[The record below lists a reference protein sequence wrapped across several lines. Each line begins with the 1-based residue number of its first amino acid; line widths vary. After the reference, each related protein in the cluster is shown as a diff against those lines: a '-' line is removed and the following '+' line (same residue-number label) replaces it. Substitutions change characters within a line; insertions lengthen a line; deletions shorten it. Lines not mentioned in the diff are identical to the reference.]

1 MPKLD
6 IKEIKKKS
14 ILVFYNKDTMLK
26 YLKNA
31 SFRDNIATIRYLHNK
46 WFVRWNKN
54 E

>member
-6 IKEIKKKS
+6 TKEIKKNS

-26 YLKNA
+26 YLKSA
-31 SFRDNIATIRYLHNK
+31 SFRDSTATIRYLHNK
-46 WFVRWNKN
+46 WLVRWDKN